1 MYVRMTNV
9 LLNPV
14 MINLC
19 PEAGG
24 LIITL
29 LMSTAVNFVAYEM
42 EALWCHKGATKI
54 VKKLAL

>member
-1 MYVRMTNV
+1 MTNV

-14 MINLC
+14 MINLW

-42 EALWCHKGATKI
+42 EALWCHKGATKV